1 MICSTSPFSPVVIGV
16 VVEERDE
23 MEELAAPICL
33 DGERLSGPI
42 FVVSL
47 LVLARFDCCDPKS
60 ASEQL

>member
-1 MICSTSPFSPVVIGV
+1 MICSTSHFSPVVIG

-42 FVVSL
+42 FVLSL
-47 LVLARFDCCDPKS
+47 LVLARFDCCDPMS

>member
-1 MICSTSPFSPVVIGV
+1 MIRSTSPFSPVVIG

-42 FVVSL
+42 FVLSL
-47 LVLARFDCCDPKS
+47 LVLARFDCCDPMS

>member
-1 MICSTSPFSPVVIGV
+1 MIRSTSPFSPVVIG

-33 DGERLSGPI
+33 DGGRLSGPI
-42 FVVSL
+42 FVLSL
-47 LVLARFDCCDPKS
+47 LVLARFDCCDPMS